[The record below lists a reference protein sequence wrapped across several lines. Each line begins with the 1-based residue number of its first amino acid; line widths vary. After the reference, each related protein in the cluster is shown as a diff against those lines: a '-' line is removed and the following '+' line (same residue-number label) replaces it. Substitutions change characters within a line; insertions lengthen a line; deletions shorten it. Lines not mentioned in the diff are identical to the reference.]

1 VSENPDAR
9 REIPHQVIDD
19 WPLPLGVVSVVGW
32 ICAVPLVFTPGVVL
46 VFLLPFVSVA
56 AIVTGILVLRRLR
69 GSANSR
75 KPAITGLALGALSLV
90 AIIVLFF
97 AVD

>member
-1 VSENPDAR
+1 MSENPDAR

-46 VFLLPFVSVA
+46 VFLLHGP
-56 AIVTGILVLRRLR
+56 
-69 GSANSR
+69 GSGNVPEEEEEQPSE
-75 KPAITGLALGALSLV
+75 P
-90 AIIVLFF
+90 
-97 AVD
+97 